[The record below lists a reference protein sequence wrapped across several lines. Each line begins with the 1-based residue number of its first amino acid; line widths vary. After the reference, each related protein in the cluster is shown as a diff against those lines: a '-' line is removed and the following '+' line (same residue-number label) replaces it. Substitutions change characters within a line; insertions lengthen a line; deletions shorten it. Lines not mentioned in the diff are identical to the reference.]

1 MKASLASARSARSV
15 CSTSRSER
23 ERVRTNTFDLSKARD
38 THKFLRPLETV
49 PAQERVHTQMARSRD
64 PRPQGTCTN
73 PGGTVKTSRIRVA
86 APGRGAAGRALIR
99 PQPRQGIPL
108 TVRAWNPIETERT
121 FVTENMEAFR
131 GHRENPNRYD
141 RRREQLFQLTQSEK
155 TWKTNNTA
163 GVKGEPGRDCCDS
176 LTLQAALKQANRN
189 TLYRK

>member
-1 MKASLASARSARSV
+1 MKASLASARSV
-15 CSTSRSER
+15 CTTSRSER
-23 ERVRTNTFDLSKARD
+23 ERVRTNTFDLSKSRE
-38 THKFLRPLETV
+38 THKFLRPLEKL
-49 PAQERVHTQMARSRD
+49 PARERVQSQMARSRD

-73 PGGTVKTSRIRVA
+73 PGGTVKTSRKRLA
-86 APGRGAAGRALIR
+86 APGRGAAGRMLIR

-108 TVRAWNPIETERT
+108 TARAWNPLETERT

-176 LTLQAALKQANRN
+176 LTLQAALKQANSN